1 MRNLN
6 RTHHLLV
13 RGLWIAAALLVAMPA
28 HAEKGYSKSGGK
40 LGQKS
45 DEQIAAERQK
55 RKNEENEYNDAL
67 KKIPNQAV
75 KPRDPWG
82 NVR

>member
-1 MRNLN
+1 MR
-6 RTHHLLV
+6 TFT
-13 RGLWIAAALLVAMPA
+13 IAAIITVLAMPA

-55 RKNEENEYNDAL
+55 KKNEENEYNDAL

-82 NVR
+82 NMR